1 MSHMLTAGDEIQ
13 PGWGGGVLLIEDRS
27 ALIDSVQSCLGERG
41 YRTLTVSS
49 FDQAVRGAER
59 PDVAL
64 VLLRYRLLNQLGGK
78 ELLQA
83 LRAVSPRRRL
93 PIIALLDQEA
103 DWKAASML
111 DFEDYLP
118 DPFSLD
124 DLTHLVDENCR

>member
-1 MSHMLTAGDEIQ
+1 M
-13 PGWGGGVLLIEDRS
+13 
-27 ALIDSVQSCLGERG
+27 
-41 YRTLTVSS
+41 
-49 FDQAVRGAER
+49 
-59 PDVAL
+59 AL
-64 VLLRYRLLNQLGGK
+64 VLLRYRLLAQLGGK
-78 ELLQA
+78 ELLAA